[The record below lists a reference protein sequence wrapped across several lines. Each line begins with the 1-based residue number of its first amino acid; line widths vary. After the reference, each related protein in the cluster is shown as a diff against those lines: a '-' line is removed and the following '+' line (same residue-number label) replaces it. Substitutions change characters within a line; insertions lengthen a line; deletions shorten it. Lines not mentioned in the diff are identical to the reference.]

1 MSKIKTNI
9 SVVCFD
15 RDTYD
20 LDMLNGCNDKQLS
33 EMALADGE
41 NAMVYDTLE
50 RFQNDMNCEGNAL
63 PLYEYNY
70 VFYLD
75 NTTY

>member
-41 NAMVYDTLE
+41 NAMIYDTLE
-50 RFQNDMNCEGNAL
+50 QFQNEMNCEGNAL